1 MKILCIT
8 DVYQLLSGYIFAK
21 EAPQGQPG
29 FYKFLQESQNRKHEV
44 HIIFRT
50 GKPVVHKLSDN
61 LYSYPG
67 NFSQNTLDHLPF
79 QFLFEVLSAVLLGL
93 RLNRKMK
100 FDVIYG
106 QQSYGAAAGYIL
118 SRLFRVPN
126 ATRLYGSALYAQYG
140 ANKWRIILNN
150 LKSALPF
157 IFPSRYL
164 IITQDGTQANKI
176 AEAFGVDGDRLRIW
190 FNGIDKD
197 AVIDQ
202 KADGVL
208 WPVPAGTKSILW
220 LGRLQGWKHPERA
233 LEAFD
238 QLRKIRDDVH
248 LVFIGS
254 GSSVPALTTK
264 VDQLQLNDCVHFLGS
279 VSHKSVSAYCKKA
292 DIFLSLLD
300 FSNLSNTVIEAMSS
314 GCCVVALDNGDTDLL
329 IKDGETGIL
338 VNPDSLSTLPNLLN
352 KLLNDQ
358 EYRTSIG
365 KRAQNFIYEHLPS
378 WEERINQEVD
388 LLENLAR
395 ENWHD

>member
-8 DVYQLLSGYIFAK
+8 DVYQLLSGYIFAN

-44 HIIFRT
+44 HVIFRT
-50 GKPVVHKLSDN
+50 DKPVVHKLSDN
-61 LYSYPG
+61 LFSYPG
-67 NFSQNTLDHLPF
+67 NFSQKTLDHLPF
-79 QFLFEVLSAVLLGL
+79 QFLFEVLSAVWIGL
-93 RLNRKMK
+93 RLSRKIK

-106 QQSYGAAAGYIL
+106 QQGYGAAAGYLL
-118 SRLFRVPN
+118 SRLLRLPN

-157 IFPSRYL
+157 ILPSRYL

-176 AEAFGVDGDRLRIW
+176 AEVFGVAGDRLRIW

-197 AVIDQ
+197 IVVDQ
-202 KADGVL
+202 QGSGVN
-208 WPVPAGTKSILW
+208 WPVPGETKSILW

-233 LEAFD
+233 LEAFGH
-238 QLRKIRDDVH
+238 LRKIRHDVH
-248 LVFIGS
+248 LVFVGS
-254 GSSVPALTTK
+254 GSSIPVLTAS

-279 VSHKSVSAYCKKA
+279 VSHESVSAYCKKA

-314 GCCVVALDNGDTDLL
+314 GCCVVALDNGDTGLL

-338 VNPDSLSTLPNLLN
+338 VNPNSLPNLPN
-352 KLLNDQ
+352 VINNLLDDQ

-365 KRAQNFIYEHLPS
+365 KKARNFIYEHLPS

-388 LLENLAR
+388 LLESLAG
-395 ENWHD
+395 ENSRN